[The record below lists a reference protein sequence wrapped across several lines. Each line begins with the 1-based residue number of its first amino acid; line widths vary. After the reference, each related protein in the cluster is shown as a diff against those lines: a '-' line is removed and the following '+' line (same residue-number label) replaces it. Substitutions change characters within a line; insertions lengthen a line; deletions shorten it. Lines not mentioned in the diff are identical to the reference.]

1 MKSKLFAVSTFTL
14 VGLYALLSIIII
26 GIGVFTTVPIITSI
40 IISIVI
46 LIIQFLLAPWITDI
60 TMRIFYKADY
70 KAQIPDYLD
79 KFVEEISQKYKMKKP
94 KLALINDGSPNAFTY
109 GRTKNDARIVVTQG
123 IFDLLTEEEV
133 KTVVAH
139 ELGHVV
145 HYDMLVMT
153 AAQLIPL
160 LFYLVYQMFLD
171 SSDNSSNNDNDN
183 SAIIGLVAYVLYI
196 ISEFIILWLSRTRE
210 YYADEFSIQE
220 TKNPNSLAQAL
231 VKIGFGLNVG
241 KTTNKHST
249 KNIGALGIFDSKA
262 SKSLIVTT
270 NNNIDDTQAIK
281 NSMKWEMWN
290 PWAFFYELQSTHPL
304 ISKRLI
310 AISNYSKQYEQ
321 EPYIEF
327 DENKPESY
335 VDDFAIELLIGSMP
349 LIFGIITLVLF
360 VVYISNTKQIY
371 LTLTAVFGII
381 MTITLFIKFKI
392 SHKTGYKDNTVRGL
406 LGEVKV
412 SGITSIPCQIEGT
425 IIGRGDPGYM
435 FSEDMV
441 IKDETGIIFLDY
453 NQPLWIMNKIFALF
467 SSEEMKNKKIK
478 VRGWYRRSPV
488 PYIEIY
494 EYEVDNKTKKIF
506 TYGLTRGFY
515 VVLLIFFILL
525 TLISIF

>member
-171 SSDNSSNNDNDN
+171 SSDNSSDNDKC
-183 SAIIGLVAYVLYI
+183 
-196 ISEFIILWLSRTRE
+196 RT
-210 YYADEFSIQE
+210 AVPKVMSI
-220 TKNPNSLAQAL
+220 N
-231 VKIGFGLNVG
+231 F
-241 KTTNKHST
+241 
-249 KNIGALGIFDSKA
+249 
-262 SKSLIVTT
+262 
-270 NNNIDDTQAIK
+270 
-281 NSMKWEMWN
+281 
-290 PWAFFYELQSTHPL
+290 
-304 ISKRLI
+304 
-310 AISNYSKQYEQ
+310 
-321 EPYIEF
+321 
-327 DENKPESY
+327 
-335 VDDFAIELLIGSMP
+335 
-349 LIFGIITLVLF
+349 LVL
-360 VVYISNTKQIY
+360 
-371 LTLTAVFGII
+371 L
-381 MTITLFIKFKI
+381 
-392 SHKTGYKDNTVRGL
+392 
-406 LGEVKV
+406 
-412 SGITSIPCQIEGT
+412 
-425 IIGRGDPGYM
+425 
-435 FSEDMV
+435 
-441 IKDETGIIFLDY
+441 
-453 NQPLWIMNKIFALF
+453 
-467 SSEEMKNKKIK
+467 
-478 VRGWYRRSPV
+478 
-488 PYIEIY
+488 
-494 EYEVDNKTKKIF
+494 
-506 TYGLTRGFY
+506 
-515 VVLLIFFILL
+515 
-525 TLISIF
+525 